1 MTRDIKISAAEHC
14 YRTLSRKIIGLELK
28 PNEPIGEHALAGLLG
43 VSRTPVREALSRLS
57 AEGLVDLRS
66 RAGVVV
72 APIRMDAV
80 RTAQF
85 VREQLEL
92 AIVAEAAQQSNR
104 RVLLGIRQAI
114 EEQELAI
121 LEDNPDLFFECD
133 ERMHALYC
141 SLAGR
146 DGLGLHLGCQ
156 EAYGP
161 GPPSVD
167 TGGATRPTGRGPP
180 ARSQGG
186 GRRRRNQGP
195 GDHAAASAARGGR
208 SGRAFA
214 AVFVLFRVGCRRRCP
229 LGRFSRA
236 VASVAPPKQIFA
248 IRH

>member
-1 MTRDIKISAAEHC
+1 MTRDTKISAAEHC

-28 PNEPIGEHALAGLLG
+28 PNEPIGEHALADLLG

-92 AIVAEAAQQSNR
+92 AVVAEAAQQSNR
-104 RVLLGIRQAI
+104 RILLGIRQAI

-141 SLAGR
+141 SLARR
-146 DGLGLHLGCQ
+146 DGVWAFISDAKKHMDRVRRLSVQAGQLDQLVQDHQSVLEAVTAGDTAKAQQVMQLHLRRVM
-156 EAYGP
+156 
-161 GPPSVD
+161 VD
-167 TGGATRPTGRGPP
+167 L
-180 ARSQGG
+180 SEL
-186 GRRRRNQGP
+186 
-195 GDHAAASAARGGR
+195 SK
-208 SGRAFA
+208 
-214 AVFVLFRVGCRRRCP
+214 
-229 LGRFSRA
+229 RFSSYFEPDTTPA
-236 VASVAPPKQIFA
+236 GD
-248 IRH
+248 

>member
-1 MTRDIKISAAEHC
+1 MQESKGYHYMARDATISAAQHC

-28 PNEPIGEHALAGLLG
+28 PNAPIGEHALAGLLG

-85 VREQLEL
+85 VREQLEV
-92 AIVAEAAQQSNR
+92 AIVAEAARQSNR
-104 RVLLGIRQAI
+104 RILLGIRQAI

-141 SLAGR
+141 NLAGR
-146 DGLGLHLGCQ
+146 DGVWSFIS
-156 EAYGP
+156 EAKKHMDR
-161 GPPSVD
+161 V
-167 TGGATRPTGRGPP
+167 
-180 ARSQGG
+180 
-186 GRRRRNQGP
+186 RRLSIQAGQLDQLVEDHQRVLEAVTE
-195 GDHAAASAARGGR
+195 GDAASAQETMRLHLRRAMLDLNELARR
-208 SGRAFA
+208 FPSYFA
-214 AVFVLFRVGCRRRCP
+214 
-229 LGRFSRA
+229 SD
-236 VASVAPPKQIFA
+236 AS
-248 IRH
+248 

>member
-1 MTRDIKISAAEHC
+1 MARDTRISAAEHC

-28 PNEPIGEHALAGLLG
+28 PNEPVGEHALAELLG

-85 VREQLEL
+85 VREQLEV
-92 AIVAEAAQQSNR
+92 AIVAEAAGQTNR
-104 RVLLGIRQAI
+104 RILLGIRQAI

-121 LEDNPDLFFECD
+121 AEDNPDLFFECD

-146 DGLGLHLGCQ
+146 DGVWSFISDAKKHMDRVRRLSIQAGQLDQLVEDHRGVFEAVTEGNADRAQEIMRLHLRRAMIDLS
-156 EAYGP
+156 EL
-161 GPPSVD
+161 
-167 TGGATRPTGRGPP
+167 
-180 ARSQGG
+180 AR
-186 GRRRRNQGP
+186 
-195 GDHAAASAARGGR
+195 
-208 SGRAFA
+208 
-214 AVFVLFRVGCRRRCP
+214 
-229 LGRFSRA
+229 RFSA
-236 VASVAPPKQIFA
+236 YFETSSLQA
-248 IRH
+248 

>member
-1 MTRDIKISAAEHC
+1 MARDTKISAAEHC

-28 PNEPIGEHALAGLLG
+28 PNEPIGEHALADLLG

-104 RVLLGIRQAI
+104 RILLGIRQAI

-121 LEDNPDLFFECD
+121 AEDNPDLFFECD

-146 DGLGLHLGCQ
+146 EGVWSFISDAKKHMDRVRRLSVQAGQLDQLVQDHQGVLEAVMARDPEKAREIMQLHLRRVMLDLS
-156 EAYGP
+156 EL
-161 GPPSVD
+161 
-167 TGGATRPTGRGPP
+167 
-180 ARSQGG
+180 
-186 GRRRRNQGP
+186 GRR
-195 GDHAAASAARGGR
+195 
-208 SGRAFA
+208 FA
-214 AVFVLFRVGCRRRCP
+214 PYFELNEVRTEE
-229 LGRFSRA
+229 
-236 VASVAPPKQIFA
+236 
-248 IRH
+248 

>member
-121 LEDNPDLFFECD
+121 LEENSDLFFECD

-146 DGLGLHLGCQ
+146 DGVWAFISDAKKHMDRVRRLSIQAGQLDQLVEDHRRVLEAVSEGDATRAQDIMRLHLRR
-156 EAYGP
+156 AM
-161 GPPSVD
+161 VD
-167 TGGATRPTGRGPP
+167 
-180 ARSQGG
+180 
-186 GRRRRNQGP
+186 
-195 GDHAAASAARGGR
+195 
-208 SGRAFA
+208 
-214 AVFVLFRVGCRRRCP
+214 
-229 LGRFSRA
+229 LGELAQRFSSYF
-236 VASVAPPKQIFA
+236 ASDTAGNA
-248 IRH
+248 R

>member
-1 MTRDIKISAAEHC
+1 MVRDTKISAAEHC

-28 PNEPIGEHALAGLLG
+28 PNEPIGEHAMAELLG

-104 RVLLGIRQAI
+104 RILLGIRQAI

-121 LEDNPDLFFECD
+121 QEDNPDLFFECD

-146 DGLGLHLGCQ
+146 DGVWGFISDAKKHMDRVRRLSVQAGQLDQLVQDHQDVLDAVAAGDMDRAREVMKIHLRRVMLDLGEL
-156 EAYGP
+156 
-161 GPPSVD
+161 S
-167 TGGATRPTGRGPP
+167 R
-180 ARSQGG
+180 
-186 GRRRRNQGP
+186 
-195 GDHAAASAARGGR
+195 
-208 SGRAFA
+208 
-214 AVFVLFRVGCRRRCP
+214 
-229 LGRFSRA
+229 RFS
-236 VASVAPPKQIFA
+236 SFFAPETA
-248 IRH
+248 RTVE

>member
-1 MTRDIKISAAEHC
+1 MARDTKISAAEHC

-28 PNEPIGEHALAGLLG
+28 PNEPIGEHALADLLG

-104 RVLLGIRQAI
+104 RILLGIRQAI

-121 LEDNPDLFFECD
+121 VEDNPDLFFECD

-146 DGLGLHLGCQ
+146 EGVWSFISDAKKHMDRVRRLSVQAGQLDQLVQDHQGVLEAVMARDTEKAREIMQLHL
-156 EAYGP
+156 
-161 GPPSVD
+161 
-167 TGGATRPTGRGPP
+167 
-180 ARSQGG
+180 
-186 GRRRRNQGP
+186 RRVML
-195 GDHAAASAARGGR
+195 DLSE
-208 SGRAFA
+208 
-214 AVFVLFRVGCRRRCP
+214 
-229 LGRFSRA
+229 LGRLF
-236 VASVAPPKQIFA
+236 APYFEQNEAKAEGQSPAGQS
-248 IRH
+248 

>member
-1 MTRDIKISAAEHC
+1 MARDTKISAAEHC

-28 PNEPIGEHALAGLLG
+28 PNEPIGEHAMAELLG

-92 AIVAEAAQQSNR
+92 AIVAEAARQSNR
-104 RVLLGIRQAI
+104 RILLGIRQAI

-121 LEDNPDLFFECD
+121 QEDNPDLFFECD

-146 DGLGLHLGCQ
+146 DGVWGFISDAKKHMDRVRRLSVQAGQLDQLVQDHQDVLEAVTGGDMDRAQEVMKLHL
-156 EAYGP
+156 
-161 GPPSVD
+161 
-167 TGGATRPTGRGPP
+167 
-180 ARSQGG
+180 
-186 GRRRRNQGP
+186 RRVML
-195 GDHAAASAARGGR
+195 D
-208 SGRAFA
+208 
-214 AVFVLFRVGCRRRCP
+214 
-229 LGRFSRA
+229 LGELSRRFSSYFEPETVRTTE
-236 VASVAPPKQIFA
+236 
-248 IRH
+248 

>member
-1 MTRDIKISAAEHC
+1 MARDTKISAAEHC

-28 PNEPIGEHALAGLLG
+28 PNEPIGEHALADLLG

-104 RVLLGIRQAI
+104 RILLGIRQAI

-121 LEDNPDLFFECD
+121 VEDNPDLFFECD

-146 DGLGLHLGCQ
+146 EGVWSFISDAKKHMDRVRRLSVQAGQLDQLVQDHQGVLEAVMARDTEKAREIMQLHL
-156 EAYGP
+156 
-161 GPPSVD
+161 
-167 TGGATRPTGRGPP
+167 
-180 ARSQGG
+180 
-186 GRRRRNQGP
+186 RRVML
-195 GDHAAASAARGGR
+195 DLSE
-208 SGRAFA
+208 
-214 AVFVLFRVGCRRRCP
+214 
-229 LGRFSRA
+229 LGRLF
-236 VASVAPPKQIFA
+236 APYFEQNEAKAEDQSPAGQS
-248 IRH
+248 